1 MSLVKCIKIDKM
13 DYQKVI
19 DELYVKNKNK
29 VIRGKVASYIPELK
43 GIDPDKF
50 GINLY
55 CIHGQSFGAGDFREK
70 ISIQS
75 ISKVFALTYV
85 LMNIGDDIWER
96 INVEP
101 SGDPFN
107 SLVQLEYEKG
117 IPRNPFIN
125 AGALVLCDILIA
137 KLKNPKSELLKFV
150 RELAGSEKIDFN
162 KKIVA
167 SELKHGFTNA
177 ALINLMKSFGNIKN
191 DIDEVLDLY
200 YHLCSLE
207 MTCEELSKSF
217 LIFANGGVL
226 PNNNKKIISLS
237 KSKRINALMQTCGL
251 YDEVGE
257 FAFKVGLPGKSGV
270 GGGIVAVHPNLYCIT
285 VWNPKLNKK
294 GNSTLGI
301 QVLEEFTTITQE
313 SIF

>member
-1 MSLVKCIKIDKM
+1 M

-19 DELYVKNKNK
+19 DELYFKNKNLVNK
-29 VIRGKVASYIPELK
+29 GKIASYIPELK
-43 GIDPDKF
+43 SVDPNKF

-55 CIHGQSFGAGDFREK
+55 SIHGESYGTGDFREK
-70 ISIQS
+70 FSIQS

-85 LMNIGDDIWER
+85 LMNIGDDVWGR

-125 AGALVLCDILIA
+125 SGAMVVCDILID

-150 RELAGSEKIDFN
+150 RELADSEEIDFN
-162 KKIVA
+162 KKVVA
-167 SELKHGFTNA
+167 SETKHGFTNA

-200 YHLCSLE
+200 YHLCSIE

-217 LIFANGGVL
+217 LIFANGGVI
-226 PNNNKKIISLS
+226 PYNNKKIISLS
-237 KSKRINALMQTCGL
+237 KSKRINALMQTCGF

-270 GGGIVAVHPNLYCIT
+270 GGGIVAVHPNMYCIT

-294 GNSTLGI
+294 GNSVLGI